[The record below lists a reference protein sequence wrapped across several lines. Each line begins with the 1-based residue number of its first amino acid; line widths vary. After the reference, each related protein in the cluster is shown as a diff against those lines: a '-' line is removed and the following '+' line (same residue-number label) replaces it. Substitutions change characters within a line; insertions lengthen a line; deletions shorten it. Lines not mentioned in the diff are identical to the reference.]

1 MSSLT
6 GSSPG
11 SSPGSLVAP
20 AKTSQRLRVAVLN
33 RNFDPT
39 GGGAER
45 YSIAMVENLAALHD
59 IHVFAQSIAHH
70 HPGVSYHKVSKPL
83 ARPRWINQLWF
94 AFATWRATRSGF
106 DVVHSHENTWHGQVQ
121 TVHVLPIRH
130 NLFVGRA
137 GWRRALRW
145 LKVVTSPRLLVYL
158 WLENLRYAAR
168 PGRTLV
174 VTSNSLQRVMAQTH
188 PHTVPMLKVITPG
201 VETAPGAALPAD
213 KLAARQQLGLPEQGA
228 VLLFVANDFQKK
240 GLPALLKAVALL
252 SKRAISRGPEVPAPV
267 TLAMVGNAKHAAAFA
282 AQIKHPGLEPN
293 VVFLGQL
300 ADVSVAY
307 QAADILVHPT
317 LEDTFG
323 MVVLEAMA
331 HGLPVVVSAGR
342 YCGIAEDLT
351 HEINAMVL
359 QDPTDSHVLAETL
372 QALMNNEH
380 LRARLGQA
388 ATGFATRHQWPN
400 LCKLQNDT
408 YFASIGPSNNVL
420 Y

>member
-1 MSSLT
+1 MLS
-6 GSSPG
+6 
-11 SSPGSLVAP
+11 
-20 AKTSQRLRVAVLN
+20 

-45 YSIAMVENLAALHD
+45 YSIALVEHLAALHE
-59 IHVFAQSIAHH
+59 IHVFAQTIAHH
-70 HPGVSYHKVSKPL
+70 HPDVTYHQVSAPL
-83 ARPRWINQLWF
+83 LRPRWINQLWF
-94 AFATWRATRSGF
+94 AYATWRATKSGF

-121 TVHVLPIRH
+121 TVHVLPIRY

-137 GWRRALRW
+137 GWRRAMRW
-145 LKVVTSPRLLVYL
+145 LRVVTSPRLLVYL
-158 WLENLRYAAR
+158 WLENRRYAAK
-168 PGRTLV
+168 PGRSIV
-174 VTSNSLQRVMAQTH
+174 VTSNSLQRVMAATH
-188 PHTVPMLKVITPG
+188 PKTVPMLKVITPG
-201 VETAPGAALPAD
+201 VESVPGAALPEV
-213 KLAARQQLGLPEQGA
+213 KLAARHQLGLPAYGA

-240 GLPALLKAVALL
+240 GLPALLQALALL
-252 SKRAISRGPEVPAPV
+252 SKQAQSSIPGDSAQV
-267 TLAMVGNAKHAAAFA
+267 TLAVVGNAQRAASFA
-282 AQIKHPGLEPN
+282 TQIKRLGLASS

-300 ADVSVAY
+300 ADVGVAY
-307 QAADILVHPT
+307 LGADILVHPT

-372 QALMNNEH
+372 QTLMTNEN

-388 ATGFATRHQWPN
+388 ATGFATGHQWSN